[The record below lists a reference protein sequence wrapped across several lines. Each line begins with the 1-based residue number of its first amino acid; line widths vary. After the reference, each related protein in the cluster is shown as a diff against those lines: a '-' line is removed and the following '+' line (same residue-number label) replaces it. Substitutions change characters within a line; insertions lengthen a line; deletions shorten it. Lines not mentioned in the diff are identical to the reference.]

1 MGKASFW
8 NSFKINVASFLGV
21 LGCLF
26 CVLQWGWL
34 FATYSSM
41 LKYAVNLIQPIDQSP
56 VNVQPQE
63 FIDPAV
69 SVSGPSVFVIFLG
82 IILMIVAIALVVYSF
97 SKVPKI
103 TKKTSHQI
111 IEQTVQFTAPVVS
124 RIQHK
129 PNTKKFRIDI
139 TPRIVILLKFILV
152 ILPLILCLVSSGLSE
167 RFVDY
172 KITAYVGFFLFITSF
187 ILFAVQYLLMRL
199 FKIKNEQ

>member
-8 NSFKINVASFLGV
+8 NSFKINVASFFGV

-41 LKYAVNLIQPIDQSP
+41 LKYAVNIIQPTEQAP
-56 VNVQPQE
+56 VDVRPQE
-63 FIDPAV
+63 FINPAA
-69 SVSGPSVFVIFLG
+69 SVSGPSVFVVFLG

-124 RIQHK
+124 KIQHK
-129 PNTKKFRIDI
+129 SNTKKFRIDI
-139 TPRIVILLKFILV
+139 TPKIIALLKFILV
-152 ILPLILCLVSSGLSE
+152 ILPLILCLVSSSLSE

-172 KITAYVGFFLFITSF
+172 KITAYVGLFLFIASF
-187 ILFAVQYLLMRL
+187 IFFAIQYLLMYL
-199 FKIKNEQ
+199 FKTKDE